1 MLTPGGKSE
10 ERRFVQAS
18 WTGLRASAVRGL
30 ALLCLGAMTYWLLLA
45 VGLPSLPLL
54 ATYVGLALGYLRT
67 WRQAH
72 ARPIAAGIAL
82 VVLQSV
88 SIMLLAGF
96 VKLGQA
102 WFLLPIA
109 VVTAGAVVHPDAA
122 LAWAFALMVPVLALG
137 PLPDLETRLLVFS
150 LALTGS
156 VTWLG
161 FRELHAHLGAAWQ
174 MAATACD
181 LARQVQERQ
190 AELNRAMKT
199 LQLTNHLLQSTN
211 RELEIARRE
220 ADEGQ
225 RLKAQFAATVSH
237 ELRTPLSIIL
247 GFTDV
252 MTRSPEL
259 YAGAFDSPRL
269 CRDVAEIRRAARYL
283 ADLVDDILD
292 LARIDALRMPISRTR
307 AGLTPVLEEA
317 VTTVRAMLQG
327 RPVTLTTS
335 IEPDLPDLYL
345 DQGRIGQ
352 VLLNL
357 LTNAAR
363 FTAEGTIHLAA
374 RVVGREVVVSVSD
387 TGVGIAEEQIPQIF
401 DAFYQVALA
410 DGARA
415 QGKGLGLAISK
426 KLVQLHDGRIWCE
439 SRVGSGSTFYFALPI
454 SPRSVS
460 RLTRGSEAG
469 LPGGR
474 RLPSILVLDESPLV
488 AAYLRRHL
496 EGYEVLWSSS
506 PDEAKALL
514 HQRRPHAVVV
524 NSAAPGSIRET
535 ASALV
540 PQGVPLL
547 SLPLPCEHWLR
558 QDERFDHSFA
568 KPLSLDQLAG
578 ALKGLPAGRDVLVVD
593 DDRSFVAFM
602 RRALESVAP
611 ERRVHAAHD
620 ERGALA
626 AVQKY
631 RPGLVLLD
639 LVMPVAD
646 GFTVAEAIRR
656 EVPGNDV
663 RIAAVTGAGPAEDA
677 AGTSGQELVL
687 RLGRGFRA
695 DEVQSLMRSVLESIR
710 PSYV

>member
-1 MLTPGGKSE
+1 MPTPGGTSE
-10 ERRFVQAS
+10 DRRFAQAS
-18 WTGLRASAVRGL
+18 WIGLRAGAVRML
-30 ALLCLGAMTYWLLLA
+30 ALVSLGAMTYWLLLA

-54 ATYVGLALGYLRT
+54 ATYVGLALGYLRVY
-67 WRQAH
+67 RQACQ
-72 ARPIAAGIAL
+72 RPIAAGIAL
-82 VVLQSV
+82 VVLQSLTIV
-88 SIMLLAGF
+88 LLAGF
-96 VKLGQA
+96 MSFGQG

-122 LAWAFALMVPVLALG
+122 LAWSLALLVPVLALR
-137 PLPDLETRLLVFS
+137 PLPDLETRLLVLS
-150 LALTGS
+150 LMLTGGVIS
-156 VTWLG
+156 LG
-161 FRELHAHLGAAWQ
+161 FRELRAHLEAAWQ

-190 AELNRAMKT
+190 AELNRAVKT
-199 LQLTNHLLQSTN
+199 LQLTNHLLQSSN

-237 ELRTPLSIIL
+237 ELRTPLSVIL

-292 LARIDALRMPISRTR
+292 LARIDALSMPISRTR
-307 AGLTPVLEEA
+307 ASLAPVLEEA
-317 VTTVRAMLQG
+317 VTTVKAMLQG

-335 IEPDLPDLYL
+335 IEPDLPELYL
-345 DQGRIGQ
+345 DQGRISQ
-352 VLLNL
+352 VVLNL

-363 FTAEGTIHLAA
+363 FTDEGTIHLAA

-387 TGVGIAEEQIPQIF
+387 TGVGIAEEQIPHIF
-401 DAFYQVALA
+401 DAFYQVNLSE
-410 DGARA
+410 GGRT
-415 QGKGLGLAISK
+415 QGKGLGLAIAK
-426 KLVQLHDGRIWCE
+426 RLIQLHDGRIWCE
-439 SRVGSGSTFYFALPI
+439 SRLGSGSTFHFALPI

-460 RLTRGSEAG
+460 RLARGSEAG
-469 LPGGR
+469 LPGGH
-474 RLPSILVLDESPLV
+474 RLPCILVLDESPLA

-496 EGYEVLWSSS
+496 EGYEVLWSASS
-506 PDEAKALL
+506 DEAEVLL

-524 NSAAPGSIRET
+524 NSAAPGPVRQSV
-535 ASALV
+535 SALV
-540 PQGVPLL
+540 PKGVPLL

-568 KPLSLDQLAG
+568 KPLSLEQLAE
-578 ALKGLPAGRDVLVVD
+578 ALRGLPAGRDVLVVD

-611 ERRVHAAHD
+611 DRRVHAAHD

-663 RIAAVTGAGPAEDA
+663 RIAAVTGAGPAVDA
-677 AGTSGQELVL
+677 VGTNGHELL
-687 RLGRGFRA
+687 LSLGRGFRA
-695 DEVQSLMRSVLESIR
+695 DEVHSLMRSVLESIR